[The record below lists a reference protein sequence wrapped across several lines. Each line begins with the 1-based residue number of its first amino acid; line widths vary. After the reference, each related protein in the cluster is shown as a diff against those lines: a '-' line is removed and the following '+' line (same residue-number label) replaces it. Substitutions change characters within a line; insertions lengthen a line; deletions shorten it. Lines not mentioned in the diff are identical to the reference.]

1 MLLESV
7 DGVSCGSSAIA
18 YKPIDFDG
26 QRLISTSLDSRNI
39 PLVINFGGK
48 KDNRWSR
55 ANAIERFNEIQRVLI
70 PGQTGTLTWTDGT
83 NSRFIKCRVD
93 STSAPA
99 QILPFLF
106 RMKINFVA
114 DRPLWYD
121 SAESVVALAS
131 GQSSITIENNSGIA
145 VPFIMEVGS
154 GTSVFAV
161 ASVAAG
167 TGLALVQSIGE
178 SFTIDTDN
186 CTVISASGFLVN
198 NQLTIDS
205 EFFRIM
211 PGTNVLNFAGG
222 GDVTI
227 RWRKAFMGV
236 Y

>member
-55 ANAIERFNEIQRVLI
+55 AAAMERFNEIQRVFV
-70 PGQTGTLTWTDGT
+70 PSQTGTLTWTDGT

-93 STSAPA
+93 SISQPS

-121 SAESVVALAS
+121 STENVVGLAS
-131 GQSSITIENNSGIA
+131 GQSSVTIENDSGIA
-145 VPFIMEVGS
+145 VPFLMEVGS
-154 GTSVFAV
+154 ATSVFAV
-161 ASVAAG
+161 ASRAAG
-167 TGLALVQSIGE
+167 TGLALVKSI
-178 SFTIDTDN
+178 SQDFVIDTDD
-186 CTVISASGFLVN
+186 CTVISASGYLVN
-198 NQLTIDS
+198 NQLTVDS
-205 EFFRIM
+205 EFFKIM
-211 PGTNVLNFAGG
+211 PGTNVLSFAGG

-227 RWRKAFMGV
+227 RWRKAYMGV

>member
-26 QRLISTSLDSRNI
+26 QRLISTSLDTRNV

-48 KDNRWSR
+48 KNNRWSR
-55 ANAIERFNEIQRVLI
+55 ATAMERFNEIQRVFV
-70 PGQTGTLTWTDGT
+70 PSQTGTLTWTDGT

-93 STSAPA
+93 SISQPS

-106 RMKINFVA
+106 QMKINFVA

-121 SAESVVALAS
+121 GTENIVELAS
-131 GQSSITIENNSGIA
+131 GQNSVTIENDSGIA
-145 VPFIMEVGS
+145 VPFLMEVGS
-154 GTSVFAV
+154 ATSVFAV
-161 ASVAAG
+161 ASRAAG
-167 TGLALVQSIGE
+167 TGLALVKSI
-178 SFTIDTDN
+178 SQDFVIDTDN
-186 CTVISASGFLVN
+186 CTVISASGYLVN
-198 NQLTIDS
+198 NQLTVDS
-205 EFFRIM
+205 EFFKIM
-211 PGTNVLNFAGG
+211 PGTNVLSFAGG

-227 RWRKAFMGV
+227 RWRKAYMGV